1 MDGSLNRRVMD
12 RLLGSLLSHL
22 QDRPGQTARVIAD
35 HFDPYMTPRSTYEL
49 LKVLPFPCWRIFR
62 VLHRVLGHCFFFF
75 RFWINSVAFERSAS
89 TLLRKKLRSSR
100 LLTWRI
106 GVSVAST
113 RIKMLDRQNV
123 ILIAFNQ
130 HSVCHLFL
138 VFIWSGDEDVL
149 EDVDVENIIYEPT
162 IDSFVRLGAFVAQKE
177 YAKSFLG
184 EEFV

>member
-1 MDGSLNRRVMD
+1 LPTILIRTWRRGA
-12 RLLGSLLSHL
+12 L
-22 QDRPGQTARVIAD
+22 TN
-35 HFDPYMTPRSTYEL
+35 F
-49 LKVLPFPCWRIFR
+49 WRYFHFR
-62 VLHRVLGHCFFFF
+62 VEGYSEFCIEFWVTVFFF